1 VPNGLEART
10 LTIEDAFEVL
20 DKLAND
26 RLGRLVLVGG
36 QAAAFWIARYDIAD
50 PKVVTTKDI
59 DVFLSEAEPSI
70 VLECAKDLGG
80 SLMLVKEPRV
90 PDVARVRLEMNG
102 AELQIDFLRSL
113 HRISASEVIDNKV
126 LVKERGK
133 DLFVIHPVFMLASRL
148 FNTFELR
155 GRLTDENLERLRLS
169 IRAVRAYLIEGLASG
184 ETSPAADVLPSIEK
198 IFDLAIGRPG
208 IQAWQD
214 HDIDVF
220 SAVPNDSELLNC
232 PQPFLEKR
240 RPQMLLDLVR
250 KRKKRTRAKVKER

>member
-1 VPNGLEART
+1 MQ
-10 LTIEDAFEVL
+10 LTIKDAFEVL
-20 DKLAND
+20 AKIAND

-36 QAAAFWIARYDIAD
+36 QDAAFWIARYDIAD
-50 PKVVTTKDI
+50 PKVVTTREI
-59 DVFLSEAEPSI
+59 DVFLSEAELSI

-80 SLMLVKEPRV
+80 SLKLVKEPRV
-90 PDVARVRLEMNG
+90 PDLARVRLEMNG

-133 DLFVIHPVFMLASRL
+133 SLFVIRPVFMLASRL

-155 GRLTDENLERLRLS
+155 GRLTENLERLRLS

-184 ETSPAADVLPSIEK
+184 ETPPAADVLPGIEK
-198 IFDLAIGRPG
+198 IFDLAITRAG

-220 SAVPNDSELLNC
+220 NAVPDQSELLNC

-240 RPQMLLDLVR
+240 RPQMLRELAR
-250 KRKKRTRAKVKER
+250 KRKRRGRSKVRQR